1 MEAKI
6 TTASDYAK
14 RMGVSQ
20 QAVTKAMRNNRVLP
34 YVDRYERIGK
44 VYILHIS
51 KIIPKKERNNL
62 VS

>member
-6 TTASDYAK
+6 NTALEYAK
-14 RMGVSQ
+14 KMGVSQ
-20 QAVTKAMRNNRVLP
+20 QAVTKAMRNNRALP

-44 VYILHIS
+44 MYLLYIS
-51 KIIPKKERNNL
+51 KIIPKKERKNL